1 MQSTLEEKS
10 RIKWKWKNHHF
21 PKELKE
27 NEKITIF
34 VLENASSPKILNNLI
49 HKKTQISILVK
60 KDTHKCCT
68 DYSFKKMKIVS
79 VHCFHF
85 LHTSVIY

>member
-1 MQSTLEEKS
+1 MQSTLEERS
-10 RIKWKWKNHHF
+10 RIKWKWKNHRF

-27 NEKITIF
+27 NEKITTF
-34 VLENASSPKILNNLI
+34 VIKNATSPKILSDLI
-49 HKKTQISILVK
+49 HKKTQSSILVK
-60 KDTHKCCT
+60 KDTHKRCT
-68 DYSFKKMKIVS
+68 NYSFKRMKIFS